1 MTSIT
6 LILGGARSGKSAYAE
21 QVAEKNNHPKIY
33 IATAEILDAE
43 MAARVTIH
51 QKRRKN
57 GWETLEVPL
66 TLAENIQNSAY
77 KDSVILV
84 DCLTL
89 WLSNLM
95 HHQLDIT
102 QQTQLLVEA
111 LKNTQAEVI
120 LVSNE
125 VGQGIVP
132 DNALARQFRDYAG
145 ILHQQIA
152 AVADRVIFVTAGLP
166 MLLKGK

>member
-21 QVAEKNNHPKIY
+21 QTAEKINRPRIY
-33 IATAEILDAE
+33 IATTEVLDAE
-43 MAARVTIH
+43 MAARVKTH
-51 QKRRKN
+51 QKRRNNDWK
-57 GWETLEVPL
+57 TLEIPL
-66 TLAENIQNSAY
+66 AIAECIKNPAH

-95 HHQLDIT
+95 YHQMDII

-111 LKNTQAEVI
+111 LRNTHAEVL

-132 DNALARQFRDYAG
+132 DNTLARQFRDYAG
-145 ILHQQIA
+145 ILHQEIA

-166 MLLKGK
+166 VALKG